1 MSATWNAPD
10 RDPLGQDPELDV
22 LARLFRDHPP
32 AEPSPADWL
41 ATQRRI
47 ESALLRPLPAP
58 RRSRWPALVG
68 LLTAAAALVAGVVS
82 ARALWPTP
90 RPADPDIVQTAADD
104 TPFPV
109 ASIGEVNI
117 IRMDPRD
124 ADRVAA
130 GQSIFGTL
138 DLASASEIV
147 IFQATT
153 DPGHDPM
160 PVAHRRAPGG
170 PMIIVSRLEE
180 ANAMDEDL
188 DP

>member
-1 MSATWNAPD
+1 MSSTWNTPD
-10 RDPLGQDPELDV
+10 RDPLGRDPELDV

-32 AEPSPADWL
+32 AEPTAADWF

-47 ESALLRPLPAP
+47 ESALIRPLPAP
-58 RRSRWPALVG
+58 RRPRWPALVG
-68 LLTAAAALVAGVVS
+68 LITAAAALVAGVVS
-82 ARALWPTP
+82 ARALWPTL
-90 RPADPDIVQTAADD
+90 RPADPETVQTAEDD
-104 TPFPV
+104 SPFPV
-109 ASIGEVNI
+109 ASMSEVNI

-138 DLASASEIV
+138 DLASTSEIV
-147 IFQATT
+147 IFQATA
-153 DPGHDPM
+153 DPGNNPM
-160 PVAHRRAPGG
+160 PVAHRRAEGG

-180 ANAMDEDL
+180 ANAIEEDL